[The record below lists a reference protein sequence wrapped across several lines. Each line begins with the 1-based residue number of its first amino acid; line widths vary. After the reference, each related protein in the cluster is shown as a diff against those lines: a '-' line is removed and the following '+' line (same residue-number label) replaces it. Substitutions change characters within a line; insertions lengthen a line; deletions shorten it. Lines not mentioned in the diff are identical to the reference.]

1 MAEVMAKAPI
11 ETRIPRME
19 KTLAALHFPLDERYA
34 ASFPSSLS
42 FLARVA
48 PTIERTNMTMQ
59 RTIKTIL
66 RVLNASTWEAVT
78 SISPMISS
86 KNCTDNVKGQKPYCS
101 TKKMP
106 KMKINEA
113 IMAAKRITKAMQ
125 GKIRAATNCK
135 TTFEKMMRSKTTATA
150 IKTNTEIRQI
160 FAITLDSDFGFW
172 FFMMW
177 LMLHKRLTNV

>member
-1 MAEVMAKAPI
+1 MAEVMAKAPT
-11 ETRIPRME
+11 ETRIPRMAN
-19 KTLAALHFPLDERYA
+19 TLAALHFPFDERYA

-113 IMAAKRITKAMQ
+113 IIAAKRITKAMQ
-125 GKIRAATNCK
+125 GTMRAATNCK
-135 TTFEKMMRSKTTATA
+135 TTFEKMMRSKTTATT
-150 IKTNTEIRQI
+150 IKANTDIRQI
-160 FAITLDSDFGFW
+160 LDSNLD
-172 FFMMW
+172 
-177 LMLHKRLTNV
+177 